1 VSSRDRERFQRDYA
15 PVFLRYLAERSE
27 PVLQEAYELGRRAM
41 RERLSMLDLARI
53 HHLVL
58 LDVLRSHRGA
68 DELED
73 IARAASDFLVEALAT
88 FEMAL
93 RGFMELRDAPSGD
106 PEDFA

>member
-1 VSSRDRERFQRDYA
+1 MSSRDRERFQRDYA

-58 LDVLRSHRGA
+58 LDVLRSHHGA

-73 IARAASDFLVEALAT
+73 IVGTASDFLVEALAT

-106 PEDFA
+106 PEDPA